1 MMQSVYYSFR
11 KVTCTVTCTIT
22 CTEVMFDTYTT
33 SPPKSNTRFQEYPNF
48 VSNLCM
54 MEFTLLCLSS
64 VHYSSTSLWGGLIVL
79 FDRPRIFS
87 GGDDTGGSVLLIDR
101 GGDGSLGSSMLFAGE

>member
-1 MMQSVYYSFR
+1 MFIIRS
-11 KVTCTVTCTIT
+11 VTCTIT

-33 SPPKSNTRFQEYPNF
+33 SQPKSNTRFQEYRNF

-54 MEFTLLCLSS
+54 MEFALLCLSS

-79 FDRPRIFS
+79 FDRRRRIFG
-87 GGDDTGGSVLLIDR
+87 GGDDTGGSVLLID
-101 GGDGSLGSSMLFAGE
+101 

>member
-11 KVTCTVTCTIT
+11 KVTCTIT

-33 SPPKSNTRFQEYPNF
+33 SPPKFNTQFQEYPNF

-54 MEFTLLCLSS
+54 MEFALLCLSS

-79 FDRPRIFS
+79 FDRRRIFG
-87 GGDDTGGSVLLIDR
+87 GGDDTDGSVLLIDR
-101 GGDGSLGSSMLFAGE
+101 GDDGSLGSSMLFAGD